1 VEEVA
6 VKPHVV
12 MTERTAALESA
23 FYDLL
28 ARCDEY
34 RSAVDELLAMER
46 SAESPR
52 DQLIHRLE
60 QMSARITRIIGILE
74 DDALTELLPVLDRL
88 FTLARAERG
97 DDV

>member
-1 VEEVA
+1 M
-6 VKPHVV
+6 KPHVV
-12 MTERTAALESA
+12 VRERTAALEGA

-28 ARCDEY
+28 GRCDEY
-34 RSAVDELLAMER
+34 RSAVDELLATER

-74 DDALTELLPVLDRL
+74 DDVLTELLPVLDRL
-88 FTLARAERG
+88 FTLERAERG
-97 DDV
+97 DDI